1 MALFQDFLN
10 HKPCFLRFILGCMKG
25 EELSLRVL
33 RPEGLLF
40 SKPVSLNNT
49 IGRLKDVLGGT
60 VILLKGDD
68 FRPRKVLL
76 KIKNVSDLCSSPTI
90 DGLIIVPDH
99 ADILMLLHQTSDQMI
114 LNEVGVL
121 EFVHHHVP
129 AKSLIGRQHLWELFE

>member
-1 MALFQDFLN
+1 M
-10 HKPCFLRFILGCMKG
+10 
-25 EELSLRVL
+25 
-33 RPEGLLF
+33 
-40 SKPVSLNNT
+40 

-129 AKSLIGRQHLWELFE
+129 AKSLIGRQHLWELFEQDGNEMEEILKIQGIVSAKVFLVSSDKLGPDVFEKC